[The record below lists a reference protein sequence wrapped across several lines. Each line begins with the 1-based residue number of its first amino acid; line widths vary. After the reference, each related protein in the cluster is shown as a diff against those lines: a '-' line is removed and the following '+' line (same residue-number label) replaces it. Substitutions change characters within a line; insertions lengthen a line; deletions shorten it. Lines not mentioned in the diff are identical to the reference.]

1 MQHDC
6 IWMSSKQ
13 KGNTEQVDLVSM
25 WSVCG
30 RYVVGM
36 WLVCGRYVVGMW
48 LVSYKAF
55 AYG

>member
-1 MQHDC
+1 
-6 IWMSSKQ
+6 MSSKQ
-13 KGNTEQVDLVSM
+13 KGNTEQVDL
-25 WSVCG
+25 WLVCG